1 MTHSFDLCQNPP
13 ALSED
18 DLFAA
23 IDGSAGAT
31 ILSHLAGCG
40 YCARRKENLAR
51 EMQTLEGGLRR
62 EMFRQGCPDPET
74 LADYALGALTGAA
87 RAAIDQH
94 LSTCLRCTNEAA
106 WLREALTPAVA
117 QPKRALQ
124 AEPEVEPFDVR
135 LIRQVKRIFATL
147 LPVQPQFALRGESDT
162 RAFTAEFE
170 GGQAFVELTPG
181 AAGWRLTGQLL
192 FDDGGDAWRGAFVQI
207 RAGDRLI
214 AAAVADDLL
223 EFGCDLVEAGPI
235 SVVAT
240 AGDGRQFVAREAAP
254 A

>member
-1 MTHSFDLCQNPP
+1 MTHSDLCQNPP

-31 ILSHLAGCG
+31 INTHLAICG
-40 YCARRKENLAR
+40 YCARRKESLAR
-51 EMQTLEGGLRR
+51 EMQTLEGGLRGQ
-62 EMFRQGCPDPET
+62 MFRQGCPDAET
-74 LADYALGALTGAA
+74 LADYALGALAGPAK
-87 RAAIDQH
+87 AAIDQH
-94 LSTCLRCTNEAA
+94 LSTCLRCSKEAA
-106 WLREALTPAVA
+106 WVREALAPAVA
-117 QPKRALQ
+117 QPKRALR
-124 AEPEVEPFDVR
+124 AEPEIEPFDVR

-162 RAFTAEFE
+162 RVFTAEFE

-207 RAGDRLI
+207 RSGERLT
-214 AAAVADDLL
+214 AAAVTDDLL
-223 EFGCDLVEAGPI
+223 EFGCDLVESGPI
-235 SVVAT
+235 SIVAT
-240 AGDGRQFVAREAAP
+240 AEDGRQFVAREAAL

>member
-1 MTHSFDLCQNPP
+1 MTHSDLCQNPP

-23 IDGSAGAT
+23 IDGIAGAT
-31 ILSHLAGCG
+31 INTHLAICG
-40 YCARRKENLAR
+40 YCARRKEILAR
-51 EMQTLEGGLRR
+51 EMQTLEGGLRV
-62 EMFRQGCPDPET
+62 EMFRQGCPDPDT
-74 LADYALGALTGAA
+74 LADFALGALTGAT

-94 LSTCLRCTNEAA
+94 LSTCLRCSSEAA
-106 WLREALTPAVA
+106 WVREALAPAVA
-117 QPKRALQ
+117 QPKRALP
-124 AEPEVEPFDVR
+124 AEIEPFDVR

-147 LPVQPQFALRGESDT
+147 LPAQPQFALRGESDT
-162 RAFTAEFE
+162 RVFTADFE

-207 RAGDRLI
+207 RAGQRLT

-223 EFGCDLVEAGPI
+223 EFGCDLVQAGPI
-235 SVVAT
+235 SIVAT
-240 AGDGRQFVAREAAP
+240 AGDGRQFVAREATA